1 MREDPESASVSICES
16 WVASSFPV
24 VSSPVT
30 ETFLTLDIPL
40 KLRILDELSSASEPV
55 FSKIPEP
62 ESVSECPP
70 MLTVLPVYVTFF
82 PAATEMLE
90 SACEVRSDLTVM
102 SLSAFSVPPLKA
114 TVPPSRDGFLS
125 LIHI

>member
-1 MREDPESASVSICES
+1 MREDPESESVSICES
-16 WVASSFPV
+16 WAASSFPV

-70 MLTVLPVYVTFF
+70 MLNVLPVSYTH
-82 PAATEMLE
+82 
-90 SACEVRSDLTVM
+90 LTLPTLLLV
-102 SLSAFSVPPLKA
+102 
-114 TVPPSRDGFLS
+114 
-125 LIHI
+125 